1 VVEVPHDKENE
12 WLQRMRAPATKIGV
26 VGGKML
32 VIEDKDALVD
42 VEVKELR
49 RAWSEPMWKVMG

>member
-1 VVEVPHDKENE
+1 
-12 WLQRMRAPATKIGV
+12 

-32 VIEDKDALVD
+32 VIEDKDVLVD

>member
-1 VVEVPHDKENE
+1 
-12 WLQRMRAPATKIGV
+12 MRAPAVKIGV

-32 VIEDKDALVD
+32 VIEDKDVLVD